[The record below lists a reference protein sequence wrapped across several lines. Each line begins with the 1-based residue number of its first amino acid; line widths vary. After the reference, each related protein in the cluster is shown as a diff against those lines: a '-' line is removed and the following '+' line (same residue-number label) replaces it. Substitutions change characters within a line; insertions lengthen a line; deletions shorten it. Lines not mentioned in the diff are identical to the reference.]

1 MKGFIY
7 FEGKK
12 IPIRIRLKGDRAD
25 HWLSKKRFSLQVEL
39 IGNNSV
45 LVIKIS
51 LTNHLSSQYP
61 ENVLISR
68 SLKRLDAFQYE
79 FETLNVKFN
88 DENWELCF

>member
-1 MKGFIY
+1 MKNRMEGINTSKNHNFLDQKKKVKGFIY

-45 LVIKIS
+45 LGYKNFS
-51 LTNHLSSQYP
+51 
-61 ENVLISR
+61 
-68 SLKRLDAFQYE
+68 
-79 FETLNVKFN
+79 FN
-88 DENWELCF
+88 KPFI